1 MDINSCKKNNFKSNP
16 KINIRDGTEQI
27 IAIGNMVYNV
37 LRSHCLYIES
47 GLLEY
52 FVTSLDSHPPT
63 EKFLYQ
69 NTKHDIIN
77 SIE

>member
-16 KINIRDGTEQI
+16 KINIREGTEQI

-52 FVTSLDSHPPT
+52 FNNSPANQPAY
-63 EKFLYQ
+63 EKFLNQ
-69 NTKHDIIN
+69 NESDAIIN
-77 SIE
+77 SKE